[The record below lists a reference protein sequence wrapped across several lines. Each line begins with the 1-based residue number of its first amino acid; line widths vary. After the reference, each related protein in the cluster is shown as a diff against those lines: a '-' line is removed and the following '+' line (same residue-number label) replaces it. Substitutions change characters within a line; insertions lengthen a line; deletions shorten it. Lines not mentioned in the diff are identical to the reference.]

1 MQPVVIL
8 AGGLA
13 TRLYPVTMKIPK
25 SLIDIA
31 GRPFIDHQLALLRKK
46 GIIQVVLC
54 VGYLGELIE
63 EYVGDG
69 SHWGLDVQYSYD
81 GDVLLGTGGAV
92 KKALSLLPDTF
103 FILYGD
109 SYLDID
115 YNAVIE
121 HFYDEG
127 LPVLMTIYRNQNAFD
142 SSNILMEGGRILKYD
157 KKSRDPAMDY
167 IDYGLVVVRKK
178 VFDPYPAN
186 EPFDLSH
193 VLSQMV
199 DSGKVAAF
207 ETDQRFYEIGSTS
220 GIKETEDYIRKR
232 IPDS

>member
-1 MQPVVIL
+1 MLPVVIL

-13 TRLYPVTMKIPK
+13 TRLYPVTRKIPK
-25 SLIDIA
+25 ALIKIA
-31 GRPFIDHQLALLRKK
+31 GRPFIDHQLALLREK
-46 GIIQVVLC
+46 GVIQIVLC
-54 VGYLGELIE
+54 VGYLGEMIE

-69 SHWGLDVQYSYD
+69 SRWGLDVQYSYD
-81 GDVLLGTGGAV
+81 GNVLLGTGGAV

-121 HFYDEG
+121 RFYDEG

-142 SSNILMEGGRILKYD
+142 SSNILMKGGRILKYD
-157 KKSRDPAMDY
+157 KKSRDPAMEY

-193 VLSQMV
+193 VLSRMV
-199 DSGKVAAF
+199 DSGQVAIF
-207 ETDQRFYEIGSTS
+207 EADQRFYEIGSTS
-220 GIKETEDYIRKR
+220 GIKETEDYIRTR

>member
-1 MQPVVIL
+1 MQPIAIL

-13 TRLYPVTMKIPK
+13 TRLYPVTRKYPK

-31 GRPFIDHQLALLRKK
+31 GKPFIDHQLTLLRKK
-46 GIIQVVLC
+46 GIFQVVLC
-54 VGYLGELIE
+54 VGCFGELIE

-81 GDVLLGTGGAV
+81 GDILLGTGGAI

-109 SYLDID
+109 SYLEID
-115 YNAVIE
+115 YNAVIK

-127 LPVLMTIYRNQNAFD
+127 LPVLMTIFRNQNAFD
-142 SSNILMEGGRILKYD
+142 SSNILMNGGRILKYD
-157 KKSRDPAMDY
+157 KETSDPAMKY
-167 IDYGLVVVRKK
+167 IDYGLVVVRKI
-178 VFDPYPAN
+178 VFDPCPPN
-186 EPFDLSH
+186 EPFDLSD

-199 DSGKVAAF
+199 DSGQVATF

-220 GIKETEDYIRKR
+220 GIKETEEYIRTR